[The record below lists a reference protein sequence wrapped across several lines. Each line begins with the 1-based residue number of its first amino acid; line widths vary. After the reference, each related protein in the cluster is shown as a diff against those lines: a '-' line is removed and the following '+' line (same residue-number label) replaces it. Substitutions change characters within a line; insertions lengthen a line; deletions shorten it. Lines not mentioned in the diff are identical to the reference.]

1 MRRYSRSFYDRI
13 RDGSRQSARE
23 LVPLLLKCFSPRTVI
38 DVGCGVG
45 TWVSVFRELGVEE
58 VWGVDGP
65 WVDRGLLEIP
75 QNRFVT
81 FDLTKPFRMNVQF
94 DLVLALEVAEHLP
107 KDCGPT
113 FVDSVTR
120 LGPLVVFSAAI
131 PFQGGDR
138 HVNEQWPEY
147 WATLF
152 NKGGYVVV
160 DCIRKLIWNNPKVEW
175 WYSQNALL
183 YVRRDVLEHNEFL
196 RREFDGTCASQLS
209 IVHPTKY
216 LSVSDPRRLAL
227 RLLAS
232 RVPLA
237 LWYKCGHRVEALF
250 SRMKQ
255 VWRGLAKHF
264 PFGAHRAQRNAGRRR
279 DRRDGAAN

>member
-1 MRRYSRSFYDRI
+1 MRRYSKRFYDRI
-13 RDGSRQSARE
+13 RGGSLQSARE
-23 LVPLLLKCFSPRTVI
+23 LVPLLLKCFSPRAVI

-45 TWVSVFRELGVEE
+45 TWLSVVRELGVEE

-75 QNRFVT
+75 QDRFVT
-81 FDLTKPFRMNVQF
+81 FDLTKPFRMDVQF

-107 KDCGPT
+107 EDSAPT
-113 FVDSVTR
+113 FVDSVTS
-120 LGPLVVFSAAI
+120 LGPLVLFSAAI

-138 HVNEQWPEY
+138 HINEQWPDY

-152 NKGGYVVV
+152 NKRGYVVV

-175 WYSQNALL
+175 WYSQNALV

-196 RREFDGTCASQLS
+196 RREFESTCVSQLS

-216 LSVSDPRRLAL
+216 LSLSDPRKLAL

-237 LWYKCGHRVEALF
+237 LWYKCGHRLEALL
-250 SRMKQ
+250 SRMRQ
-255 VWRGLAKHF
+255 LGRGLANHL
-264 PFGAHRAQRNAGRRR
+264 PFGRDRAQRNAGPRRNR
-279 DRRDGAAN
+279 SGGAAS